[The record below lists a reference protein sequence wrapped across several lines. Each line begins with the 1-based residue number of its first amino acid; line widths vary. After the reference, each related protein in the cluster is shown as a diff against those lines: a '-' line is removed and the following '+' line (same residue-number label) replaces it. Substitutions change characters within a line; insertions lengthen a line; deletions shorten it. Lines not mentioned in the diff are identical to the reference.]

1 MTAFLGK
8 PTSKLTYIYC
18 FNFMKLKSTNSTHF
32 RSIKCT
38 KEFKMLENHEIEGK
52 SIISLL
58 HQLNLCLYVTKIGK
72 SYCPLS

>member
-1 MTAFLGK
+1 
-8 PTSKLTYIYC
+8 
-18 FNFMKLKSTNSTHF
+18 MKLKSTNSTHF

-38 KEFKMLENHEIEGK
+38 KEFKMLENNEIEGK